1 MAEDA
6 TDNEDFAEG
15 DESEG
20 DKKIGKMKLIII
32 AVAAILVLGGG
43 GAAFYFMGSLDVY
56 DMGDAAEADV
66 GRAMA
71 PPKPAY
77 YYSMPEIT
85 VNLSSAETRATYL
98 RMNISLEFS
107 NEDMIAQMQPNL
119 PRVMDTFQ
127 IYLRELRVDDLQ
139 GSAGLF
145 RLKEELLRRINLEI
159 YPAKVDYIL
168 FKDIKV
174 Q

>member
-20 DKKIGKMKLIII
+20 GKKIGKMKLIMI

-43 GAAFYFMGSLDVY
+43 GAAFHFMGLSDGG
-56 DMGDAAEADV
+56 DMEGAAEAEM

-107 NEDMIAQMQPNL
+107 DEDMIAQMQPNL

-127 IYLRELRVDDLQ
+127 IYLRELRIDDLQ

-145 RLKEELLRRINLEI
+145 RLKEELQRRINLAI
-159 YPAKVDYIL
+159 YPAKVDDIL